1 NGVFLNFAKEPKYVE
16 VYVPKEN
23 SDWLAT
29 TTFSSDDILE
39 ISGTVTNLNDG
50 IITVGIQSSNNK
62 STLHYL
68 SRGTFIHNKV
78 LAKAQFRLFLS
89 IYIHAEEENKRP

>member
-1 NGVFLNFAKEPKYVE
+1 MLVHIDSTAVHVFDVKIENKTETQLFKANGIFLNFAKEPIRVYVE
-16 VYVPKEN
+16 VYVLKEN

-50 IITVGIQSSNNK
+50 IITVGIRSSNNK
-62 STLHYL
+62 STL
-68 SRGTFIHNKV
+68 
-78 LAKAQFRLFLS
+78 
-89 IYIHAEEENKRP
+89 YITTL